1 MSSQKEKTRV
11 IILLEDDNKIRKGF
25 ENAFEDLS
33 LNNLKILFCA
43 DTDEFESRLNLAKKE
58 NNLRGLIIDLS
69 NSIEE
74 EVSRSYKASEYI
86 INEFKLNRIPIFV
99 HSAYLEYYEELDDKG
114 TVFKVEKS
122 ANSIDTI
129 CTSIK
134 KMEDSGFLDI
144 FCLGG
149 ELERELMHNI
159 HDAFTKQ
166 FKGKDIEE
174 IIDSIIESSP
184 ENVIN
189 RTKEI
194 FERIAIR
201 SIFENRIN
209 ATRIKLNSVEHY
221 YRRTSDFDFW
231 TGDVF
236 KNIEDR
242 SQKCIILTPRCN
254 IDHNKFDELLLCK
267 IIPINEKLSKEKL
280 RRMIADDPK
289 TVGPRYRFLPPTPQF
304 KGGLVDFNTTFTLN
318 TEVLKDTREL
328 ELTLS
333 DELTNDVIRKFA
345 SYSLRGGIAETEKEE
360 VYQYAQKSTLSDQNE
375 G

>member
-11 IILLEDDNKIRKGF
+11 IILLEDDNTIRKGF

-33 LNNLKILFCA
+33 FNNLKILLCA
-43 DTDEFESRLNLAKKE
+43 DTDEFENRLNLAKKE

-86 INEFKLNRIPIFV
+86 TKEFKLNRIPIFV

-122 ANSIDTI
+122 ARSIHTI

-166 FKGKDIEE
+166 FKGRDIEG
-174 IIDSIIESSP
+174 IIDSITESSP

-209 ATRIKLNSVEHY
+209 ATRIQLNSVEHY

-236 KNIEDR
+236 MNIEDQ

-254 IDHNKFDELLLCK
+254 IGHNKFDELLLCK

-289 TVGPRYRFLPPTPQF
+289 TVGPRFRFLPPTPQF
-304 KGGLVDFNTTFTLN
+304 KGGLVDFNTTFTLKA
-318 TEVLKDTREL
+318 EIFKDTYEL

-360 VYQYAQKSTLSDQNE
+360 VYQYAQKSTLSDKNE